1 MEAGNAS
8 DESDGTIDESKI
20 EEESVE
26 VTEKSRK
33 RKFKMPKL
41 SKPNVP
47 KGNGSIFGSI
57 CLCQSFFLTRI
68 SVLFIQP

>member
-8 DESDGTIDESKI
+8 DESEGTIDESEI

-26 VTEKSRK
+26 VTEKTRK
-33 RKFKMPKL
+33 RKFKIPKL

-47 KGNGSIFGSI
+47 KGNGSLSKIFK
-57 CLCQSFFLTRI
+57 CFMKFE
-68 SVLFIQP
+68 VLMKP

>member
-8 DESDGTIDESKI
+8 DESDGTNDESEI

-47 KGNGSIFGSI
+47 KGNGSN
-57 CLCQSFFLTRI
+57 SFCK
-68 SVLFIQP
+68 